1 MSDSNT
7 FVRRAVRS
15 RLRGALL
22 GSACVLLVGGS
33 ALVAA
38 MAKEPAEVQPRTAAA
53 APVVTDPID
62 RRAQDLIERMTRA
75 EKIRLVTGQ
84 WGLTILHFKA
94 DPAALGGD
102 GFVAGTPRLGIPH
115 LQLIGAGMGVTNLGR
130 RANGQ
135 STALPAAIALASSF
149 DTDLSYAFGT
159 VIGRETRDQG
169 FNVSLGGGVNLTRD
183 PRGGRAFE
191 YYGEDPLLAG
201 KMIAPQLRA
210 IQDQGVVATIK
221 HYALNDQETGR
232 FGVNAVIDE
241 RAMREAELLA
251 FEIGIKES
259 GVGSVMCAYNR
270 VNGDYTCES
279 DYLLNRVLKGEWGFK
294 GWVMSDWGS
303 THSTAKAALAGLDQE
318 FFAGDRFGQALKHAI
333 DRGEV
338 PAARLDDMVRRILR
352 SLIAVG
358 VLDDPPRIRPIDAAT
373 GGEVALRTAREGAVL
388 LKNTGLLP
396 LSRRRALRLAVVGMN
411 ADKGVLSGGGSS
423 QVNPVGGNAVPPK
436 TIPAGPLGYA
446 HVPVWDPSPPLS
458 AIESKLEA
466 GEVRYESGEDRKAAA
481 DLARWA
487 DVVVVF
493 AGRRRIEGL
502 DAPDLSLG
510 DGQEELIAELASVN
524 PDTVVVLETGGAVTM
539 PWLDAVK
546 SVLEVWYPGQRGGE
560 AIADLLFGD
569 ANPSGKL
576 PLTFPRSEADLPR
589 LAIRGTVKDH
599 ATLEDLLHPELFDVE
614 LSEGLQ
620 IGYKWYDAQNKAVLF
635 PFGHGLSYT
644 QFAYGGLK
652 ADLGESVQVRFELR
666 NAGSRPGAEV
676 AQIYVGLPASTGEPP
691 RRLAGWS
698 RVELAA
704 GERRNVSV
712 RLDPKALA
720 IWNVAAQRW
729 EIPAGTYQ
737 LHVGGSSRDLPLT
750 ATLTIPETRWVP

>member
-1 MSDSNT
+1 MPHSNT
-7 FVRRAVRS
+7 SARRADRS
-15 RLRGALL
+15 WLRGPLL
-22 GSACVLLVGGS
+22 GSVCS
-33 ALVAA
+33 ALLAGSSA
-38 MAKEPAEVQPRTAAA
+38 LAKAPPEAQVCASAV
-53 APVVTDPID
+53 APVITDPID
-62 RRAQDLIERMTRA
+62 RRAQDLVERMTRA

-94 DPAALGGD
+94 HPAALGGD
-102 GFVAGTPRLGIPH
+102 GFVAGTPRLGIPD

-318 FFAGDRFGQALKHAI
+318 FFAGDRFGQSLSDAI

-352 SLIAVG
+352 SMIAVG
-358 VLDDPPRIRPIDAAT
+358 VLEAPARIQPIDAAT
-373 GGEVALRTAREGAVL
+373 GGEVALRAAREGAVL
-388 LKNTGLLP
+388 LKNSGLLP
-396 LSRRRALRLAVVGMN
+396 LSGQRALRLAVVGMN

-458 AIESKLEA
+458 AIKSKLKK
-466 GEVRYESGEDRKAAA
+466 GEVRYESGEDRQAAA

-487 DVVVVF
+487 DVVVVL

-510 DGQEELIAELASVN
+510 EGQDELIAGLASVN
-524 PDTVVVLETGGAVTM
+524 PNTVVVLETGGAVTM
-539 PWLDAVK
+539 PWLDAVQA
-546 SVLEVWYPGQRGGE
+546 VLEVWYPGQRGGE

-576 PLTFPRSEADLPR
+576 PLTFPRSESDLPR

-620 IGYKWYDAQNKAVLF
+620 IGYKWYDAQNKFVLF

-644 QFAYGGLK
+644 QFSYNSLK
-652 ADLGESVQVRFELR
+652 AGLGESVQVRFELR
-666 NAGSRPGAEV
+666 NTGARPGAEV

-704 GERRNVSV
+704 GERREVSV

-720 IWNVAAQRW
+720 IWSVAAQRW

-750 ATLTIPETRWVP
+750 ASLTIPVTRWVP